1 MKQPN
6 FFDFSS
12 NPFLDPKNNPFLD
25 AGKNPFLN
33 NDMVAAF
40 SSMKAPELDMSGLAE
55 AQKRNFEAIT
65 AANKTAVEGL
75 QAVFKRQGEILKEIT
90 EDVSTLTQGAAS
102 IGGPEEHATR
112 NLDAVKSAIEEA
124 VSNVRELSEMT
135 AKSQSEAFDI
145 LNQRITES
153 LDEVKSA
160 IAAVKK

>member
-25 AGKNPFLN
+25 TGKNPFLN
-33 NDMVAAF
+33 NDLMSAF
-40 SSMKAPELDMSGLAE
+40 SSMKAPNMDFSGLAE

-90 EDVSTLTQGAAS
+90 EEVNGLAQNSVTT
-102 IGGPEEHATR
+102 GGPEDHAAR

-124 VSNVRELSEMT
+124 VSNIRELSEMT

-145 LNQRITES
+145 LNKRVTES
-153 LDEVKSA
+153 LDEVKAA
-160 IAAVKK
+160 IAVAKK